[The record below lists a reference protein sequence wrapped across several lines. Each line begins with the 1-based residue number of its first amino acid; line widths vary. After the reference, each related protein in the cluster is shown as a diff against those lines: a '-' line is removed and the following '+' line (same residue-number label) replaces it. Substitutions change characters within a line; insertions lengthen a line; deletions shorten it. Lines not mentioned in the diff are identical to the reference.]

1 MSDKKTQTPPSK
13 LRITINED
21 ETHRI
26 IWRKTV
32 SRRKLTVAAVA
43 ALLLLGVIFWFTV
56 AYTPLRSLI
65 PGYPD
70 ARSRKAA
77 IENALR
83 VDSLERA
90 IARWYLYTEDL
101 RRVLEGEP
109 SLGIDSIGRLAARP
123 VSPRAA
129 SQDSLLRAEVTA
141 QEQFALSSRTSKTG
155 IDGQHF
161 FTPVKGVLSF
171 SFDRI
176 THPYVDITVPGD
188 TPVKATLDGTVIS
201 SNFSEFD
208 GYSIIL
214 QHANNIISAY
224 RHCDRLLCK
233 VGEKVSAGSAI
244 AFLGKANDHL
254 HFELWYDG
262 EPVDPA
268 IYLHF

>member
-1 MSDKKTQTPPSK
+1 MSDKNTQTPKSK

-26 IWRKTV
+26 IWRKIV
-32 SRRKLTVAAVA
+32 SRRKLTVMVVVS
-43 ALLLLGVIFWFTV
+43 LLLLGVIFWFSV

-83 VDSLERA
+83 VDSLEHA

-129 SQDSLLRAEVTA
+129 SQDSLLRAEVTE
-141 QEQFALSSRTSKTG
+141 QEQFTLSSRNRQAS
-155 IDGQHF
+155 IDGQLF

-171 SFDRI
+171 PFDRI
-176 THPYVDITVPGD
+176 AHPYVDITVPGD
-188 TPVKATLDGTVIS
+188 TPIKATLDGTVIS

-214 QHANNIISAY
+214 QHSDNIISVY
-224 RHCDRLLCK
+224 RHCDRLLCRT
-233 VGEKVSAGSAI
+233 GEKVSAGSAI
-244 AFLGKANDHL
+244 AFLGQSNDHL
-254 HFELWYDG
+254 HFELWFGG

>member
-1 MSDKKTQTPPSK
+1 MSDKKTQAPKSK

-26 IWRKTV
+26 IWRKIV
-32 SRRKLTVAAVA
+32 SRRKLTVLSVA
-43 ALLLLGVIFWFTV
+43 ALLLLGVVFWFTV
-56 AYTPLRSLI
+56 AFTPLRTLV

-83 VDSLERA
+83 VDSLEQA

-101 RRVLEGEP
+101 RRALEGEP

-129 SQDSLLRAEVTA
+129 SQDSLLRAEVTE
-141 QEQFALSSRTSKTG
+141 QERFALSSNGGRTG
-155 IDGQHF
+155 MDGMHF

-171 SFDRI
+171 PFDRI
-176 THPYVDITVPGD
+176 THPYVDITPPED
-188 TPVKATLDGTVIS
+188 SPIKATLDGTVIS

-214 QHANNIISAY
+214 QHLDNVISVY
-224 RHCDRLLCK
+224 RHCDRLLCRT
-233 VGEKVSAGSAI
+233 GEKVSAGSAI
-244 AFLGKANDHL
+244 AFLGKSSDHL
-254 HFELWYDG
+254 HFELWCDG

>member
-1 MSDKKTQTPPSK
+1 MSDKTIVPRSK

-26 IWRKTV
+26 IWRKIV
-32 SRRKLTVAAVA
+32 SRRKLTMLSVA
-43 ALLLLGVIFWFTV
+43 ALLLLGDVFWFSV

-83 VDSLERA
+83 IDTLEQA

-101 RRVLEGEP
+101 KRVLEGEP
-109 SLGIDSIGRLAARP
+109 SMGIDSIGRLAARP
-123 VSPRAA
+123 VSPRAG
-129 SQDSLLRAEVTA
+129 SQDSLLRAEVMA
-141 QEQFALSSRTSKTG
+141 QEQFTLSSRKGQAG
-155 IDGQHF
+155 I
-161 FTPVKGVLSF
+161 TPVKGVLSF
-171 SFDRI
+171 PFDRI
-176 THPYVDITVPGD
+176 THPYIDITLPED
-188 TPVKATLDGTVIS
+188 SPIKATLDGAVIS

-214 QHANNIISAY
+214 QHKDNIISVY

-233 VGEKVSAGSAI
+233 TGERVSAGSAI
-244 AFLGKANDHL
+244 AFLGKMSDHL

-268 IYLHF
+268 LYLHF

>member
-1 MSDKKTQTPPSK
+1 MSDKKTQVPPSK

-26 IWRKTV
+26 LWFKV
-32 SRRKLTVAAVA
+32 LSRRQLTGLAVA
-43 ALLLLGVIFWFTV
+43 ALLLLGVVFWFSV

-83 VDSLERA
+83 VDSLERS

-141 QEQFALSSRTSKTG
+141 QEQFSLSARRKHSG
-155 IDGQHF
+155 IDGQLF

-171 SFDRI
+171 PFDRI

-188 TPVKATLDGTVIS
+188 TPIKAALDGTVIM

-214 QHANNIISAY
+214 QHANNTLSVY
-224 RHCDRLLCK
+224 RHCDRPLCK

-244 AFLGKANDHL
+244 AFLGNVNDHL
-254 HFELWYDG
+254 HFELWYEG
-262 EPVDPA
+262 EPVDPVQ
-268 IYLHF
+268 YLHF